1 LTPKVIAL
9 KSRPMGRTKFN
20 FEQTVG
26 RFPEGTLERI
36 DAVLNE
42 GEKQSDFI
50 REAVETLLKKRE
62 KKGKK

>member
-1 LTPKVIAL
+1 MTPKVIAL
-9 KSRPMGRTKFN
+9 KSRRMGRKQIN
-20 FEQTVG
+20 YEQTVG

-50 REAVETLLKKRE
+50 RKAVEPELRKRE
-62 KKGKK
+62 RQK